1 MISYIITGAACGI
14 IGILSGQGLILSMG
28 RRGLAS
34 QVRSLHEEFSLV
46 VQKFDDLEGS
56 VAGIEKTVPDMI
68 SRAEVERAFA
78 QVAQIEAQ
86 KQAAVAQQAR
96 AQAVFGGGNPPVD
109 LNTAI
114 NAQLGALSDRMNQI
128 NREFGLNP

>member
-1 MISYIITGAACGI
+1 VISYIITGAACGI
-14 IGILSGQGLILSMG
+14 IGILSGQGLVLSMG

-34 QVRSLHEEFSLV
+34 QVRSLHEEVSLV
-46 VQKFDDLEGS
+46 AQKFDDLEGS

>member
-1 MISYIITGAACGI
+1 VISYIITGAACGI
-14 IGILSGQGLILSMG
+14 IGILSGQGLVLSMG

-34 QVRSLHEEFSLV
+34 QIRSLRQEVSLV
-46 VQKFDDLEGS
+46 AQKFDDLEGS